1 MAVYIDVIVD
11 ISVNSLD
18 RIFQYRVP
26 EELLDAV
33 TVGCQVNVP
42 FGSGNR
48 RRQAYVIGVDT
59 VLAYDASKIKDILG
73 VTKAPAATGQLI
85 ALADWMHERY
95 GCTMAQALK
104 TVLPVKKS
112 VKEVK
117 RTAYFLADR
126 EGAQQLLEKSRKSR
140 REKARVRLL
149 EAMLKEGCMSKE
161 TVTGVLQI
169 SASTMKSILQT
180 GVIREETSQVYRNPV
195 RQRLDGWQEV
205 CLNDEQMNA
214 VASIWQ
220 NAAICREHWSREQ
233 GMHLLYGITGSGK
246 TEVYMAL
253 MEKVLNEGRQIIV
266 LIPEISLTLQTVSRF
281 YARFGSQIAV
291 MNSRLSAGERY
302 DQYMR
307 AKRGEASIMIG
318 PRSALFTPF
327 DRLGLIIIDEEHESA
342 YQSEIVPRY
351 QAAEVAARRA
361 EMSGA
366 LVVLGSATPSV
377 AVYQKAR
384 EGMIGLHRLTQRART
399 GSRLP
404 DVKVVDL
411 REEFRM
417 KNRGIL
423 SQSLHEA
430 MDACL
435 KRGDQMMLFLNRRGY
450 AGFVSCRSCGYVVK
464 CRHCDVSM
472 TVHHHTLLKCHYCG
486 SEQPMPR
493 VCPSCGSPYIA
504 GFGVGTQKVEEFV
517 QKEFSEA
524 RILRMDRD
532 TTSGKDDMGRILQ
545 TFSEGGADIL
555 IGTQMIVKGHD
566 FANVTLVGILAAD
579 LSLFAGD
586 YQSSERTFQLLT
598 QAAGRAGRGDRPGEV
613 IIQTYQPE
621 HYCIQTAAAQ
631 DYDSFYSQEIR
642 FRQMLHYPPDRQ
654 MMVMLA
660 EGEYD
665 QQTGQAV
672 QKLREIAGEADFEA
686 VEFIGPSRAG
696 IAKAKD
702 LYRYTMYMKHQDIK
716 ELMRLRDFLEG
727 YLKWSQQFSN
737 IYFTFDI
744 RES

>member
-126 EGAQQLLEKSRKSR
+126 EGAQKLLEKSRKSR

-307 AKRGEASIMIG
+307 AKRGESSIMIG

-517 QKEFSEA
+517 QKEFPEA

-545 TFSEGGADIL
+545 TFSEGDADIL

-642 FRQMLHYPPDRQ
+642 FRQMLHYPPERQ

-660 EGEYD
+660 EGEHD

>member
-517 QKEFSEA
+517 QKEFPEA

-631 DYDSFYSQEIR
+631 DYDNFYSQEIR

-660 EGEYD
+660 EGEHD

>member
-169 SASTMKSILQT
+169 SASTMESILQT

-195 RQRLDGWQEV
+195 RQRLDGCQEV

-327 DRLGLIIIDEEHESA
+327 DKLGLIIIDEEHESA

-384 EGMIGLHRLTQRART
+384 EGMIGLHSLTQRART

-517 QKEFSEA
+517 QKEFPEA

-660 EGEYD
+660 EGEHD